1 MSFLK
6 DTFFYS
12 GATTSMQIISFLRGI
27 ILRIILIPEI
37 LGVYNLIQVISGFV
51 TVFDTGASAAAS
63 RELPILRGKND
74 VVNESLMRAS
84 VLWFTIG
91 QSIIVGFGTILY
103 ALLYISDYTSLE
115 IIGFFMVAILLVMS
129 AVTSSY
135 DIFFRSA
142 QQYFSLSKIV
152 FVMGFVEAGAYI
164 SGAYFGGIYGLLSGV
179 VVAAVIRLFV
189 SVFIGYKNGITIKM
203 QFSFPM
209 LKKLLTF
216 GFPLRLIDYPMQ
228 YMIMADLLWVTKFM
242 DVGSL
247 AIYTTAQLFF
257 KQSNQISSTLGT
269 VFETRIIRHFGK
281 HNSWEQIA
289 KIIKKY
295 IYLQLL
301 VVVPTLIWL
310 CVTFIPFIIR
320 QFLPKYVSANGPIIY
335 LMLGNFFIVTNSGL
349 TIPWF
354 IKKKLISRGLANCF
368 GFIATISMLGFF
380 WFVLKKQDLSS
391 IAISIVCGY
400 MTYFIYILIFV
411 GRELWSTKEIIST
424 LMVVLLAAL
433 WTGIINIMGNTY
445 TLEGQVFSADL
456 LRTTI
461 IGLITLVGIIPV
473 ILVGYKLSDYKQ
485 FIKMLD

>member
-6 DTFFYS
+6 DSVFYS
-12 GATTSMQIISFLRGI
+12 VATTSIQIIGFLRGI
-27 ILRIILIPEI
+27 LMRIILIPEI
-37 LGVYNLIQVISGFV
+37 LGIYNLIQVILGFV

-63 RELPILRGKND
+63 RELPILRGRND
-74 VVNESLMRAS
+74 LINESLMRAS

-103 ALLYISDYTSLE
+103 ALLNSSQYTSLE

-129 AVTSSY
+129 AVTNCY
-135 DIFFRSA
+135 DTFYRSA
-142 QQYFSLSKIV
+142 QKYFSLSKIV
-152 FVMGFVEAGAYI
+152 FVMGFIEAGAYI
-164 SGAYFGGIYGLLSGV
+164 SGAYFAGIYGLLTGV
-179 VVAAVIRLFV
+179 VVAALVKLLV
-189 SVFIGYKNGITIKM
+189 SVFIGYKNGIAIKM
-203 QFSFPM
+203 QFSLPM
-209 LKKLLTF
+209 VKKLLAF

-257 KQSNQISSTLGT
+257 KQSNQVCSTFGS
-269 VFETRIIRHFGK
+269 VFESRIIQHFGK

-301 VVVPTLIWL
+301 VVVPILIWA

-354 IKKKLISRGLANCF
+354 IKKKLISRGLANCI
-368 GFIATISMLGFF
+368 GFISTFSLLGVF
-380 WFVLKKQDLSS
+380 WFVLKKHDLSA
-391 IAISIVCGY
+391 IAISVICGY
-400 MTYFIYILIFV
+400 MSYFIYILIFV
-411 GRELWSTKEIIST
+411 GRELWTVKEIIYT
-424 LMVVLLAAL
+424 MIVVLLAAL
-433 WTGIINIMGNTY
+433 WTGIIVIVGYSY
-445 TLEGQVFSADL
+445 TIEGQIFSTDL
-456 LRTTI
+456 YRTAI
-461 IGLITLVGIIPV
+461 IGIFTMVGIFPV